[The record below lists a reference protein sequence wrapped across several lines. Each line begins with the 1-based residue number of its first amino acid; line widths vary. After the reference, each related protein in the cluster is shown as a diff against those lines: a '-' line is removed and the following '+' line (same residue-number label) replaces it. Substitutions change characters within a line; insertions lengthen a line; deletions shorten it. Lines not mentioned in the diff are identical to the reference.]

1 MQWEIRFQPS
11 QRLLGCFI
19 LPFDS
24 WVNFTNYILQCCTR
38 AVEEV
43 GMEAKTDN
51 LGVREATFFIQAISW
66 GIVPGELMVSTG
78 QKIPCIIPG

>member
-11 QRLLGCFI
+11 KRLLGRFI

-38 AVEEV
+38 TVGEV
-43 GMEAKTDN
+43 GMEAKTDH
-51 LGVREATFFIQAISW
+51 LGVREAMFSIQAISW
-66 GIVPGELMVSTG
+66 GIVPGDG
-78 QKIPCIIPG
+78 